1 MTTKWTVKP
10 FCTPHE
16 DSDPLG
22 VFEIKEVKAEAEK
35 WEDASM
41 DAAPGSDEEQ
51 HAIDRRGE
59 VTEQAARLIATAP
72 ELLEALMESH
82 GAICAVLCAM
92 RRDMPNHSW
101 IPALNKAE
109 ERSIAAIAKATG
121 EPVMAA

>member
-10 FCTPHE
+10 FCTPRE

-51 HAIDRRGE
+51 HAIDRKGE
-59 VTEQAARLIATAP
+59 VTEQAARLIAAAP
-72 ELLEALMESH
+72 ELLDALKLLFEDWVTLV
-82 GAICAVLCAM
+82 GDDREDNEDVRCIWQACQ
-92 RRDMPNHSW
+92 D
-101 IPALNKAE
+101 ALT
-109 ERSIAAIAKATG
+109 KATG
-121 EPVMAA
+121 KPVMAA

>member
-51 HAIDRRGE
+51 HAIDRKGD
-59 VTEQAARLIATAP
+59 VTEQAVRLIAAAP
-72 ELLEALMESH
+72 DMLLALQHIDSNAAESVEW
-82 GAICAVLCAM
+82 I
-92 RRDMPNHSW
+92 RRV
-101 IPALNKAE
+101 A
-109 ERSIAAIAKATG
+109 RAAIAKATN
-121 EPVMAA
+121 EPVMAASSTKTQ